1 MCVVVDVSLHV
12 GVVTVSP
19 LLHVLASFSP
29 VVKFISPI
37 FNFLRQGATD
47 CVPIKET
54 KSKQYIFRKHGLQYS
69 DIHDIKAYVHMLEIY
84 NIHLLDERLSLRF
97 ILSIFP

>member
-1 MCVVVDVSLHV
+1 MRVVVDVSLHV

-29 VVKFISPI
+29 VVKFISAVS
-37 FNFLRQGATD
+37 NFLQQAAAD
-47 CVPIKET
+47 CVPTKET

-69 DIHDIKAYVHMLEIY
+69 DMLDIKV
-84 NIHLLDERLSLRF
+84 
-97 ILSIFP
+97 